1 MEIDATNWSDFAA
14 AQVDPAAW
22 TAIVPAAG
30 IGSRL
35 GHNLPK
41 ILYPVAGRT
50 VLDWLLDFLSGNCNR
65 LVFVLSQAGRAPVEQ
80 ALMTRIPNR
89 YDIVVQETP
98 TGMGDAVQLG
108 LSMARTPQVVVV
120 WGDQVALRKSSV
132 EACMRIHRG
141 SLAADVTCP
150 TVWRAGPYI
159 HFERDDSGRLSGV
172 RQAREGDAMPEF
184 GESDTGFFCFRR
196 AALARLLSQ
205 LRSDRGQR
213 GHKTGEFN
221 LLPAIPLAVREGMT
235 VVTPRLME
243 PEETMGINT
252 RQDASDVEA
261 FLMNLPSRLGI
272 RFSDAGDASGMEGT
286 EMAGR
291 IDD

>member
-1 MEIDATNWSDFAA
+1 MEIDAANWRDYAA
-14 AQVDPAAW
+14 AHVDAGAW

-41 ILYPVAGRT
+41 ILYPIADRT
-50 VLDWLLDFLSGNCNR
+50 VLDWLLDFLSGNCSR
-65 LVFVLSQAGRAPVEQ
+65 LVFVLSPAGRAPVEQ
-80 ALMTRIPNR
+80 ALMSRIPNR

-108 LSMARTPQVVVV
+108 LSVARTPQVVLV

-141 SLAADVTCP
+141 CLGADVTCP
-150 TVWRAGPYI
+150 TVWRANPYI
-159 HFERDDSGRLSGV
+159 HFERDNLGRLSGV
-172 RQAREGDAMPEF
+172 RQAREGDAMPEL

-196 AALARLLSQ
+196 VALAGLLSQ
-205 LRSDRGQR
+205 LRSEPGQR
-213 GHKTGEFN
+213 GRQTGEFN

-243 PEETMGINT
+243 LEETMGINT
-252 RQDASDVEA
+252 KQDASDLEA
-261 FLMNLPSRLGI
+261 FLKNLPRGEELG
-272 RFSDAGDASGMEGT
+272 FSDAGFEGT

-291 IDD
+291 N